1 MSEVRESMSLI
12 SKVGVV
18 TCYQGINIL
27 AMETRVDAG
36 VMIHIFVNDSMM
48 THIEREIVVNNVGVN
63 NMMVIDHVGHMMSDN
78 VIARLLL
85 MVGFRG
91 VVVLRLFVGS
101 CLAVMT
107 FCSLGVSMTSFFVS
121 FGMLGVLFIFSW
133 LVMLL
138 VLSWLCGGFVL
149 FGGFCGVGRVGV
161 VITLTVDRVVCVS

>member
-1 MSEVRESMSLI
+1 MSEVRESLSLI

-18 TCYQGINIL
+18 TCYQRINIL

-48 THIEREIVVNNVGVN
+48 THIEREIVVNNVGVD
-63 NMMVIDHVGHMMSDN
+63 NMMAINHVGLMMSNN
-78 VIARLLL
+78 VITGLLL
-85 MVGFRG
+85 MMGFRG

-101 CLAVMT
+101 CLAMMT
-107 FCSLGVSMTSFFVS
+107 FSSLGVSMTSFFVS
-121 FGMLGVLFIFSW
+121 FGMLGMLVIFSG

-138 VLSWLCGGFVL
+138 VLSWLCGWFVL

-161 VITLTVDRVVCVS
+161 VITLAINRVECVS